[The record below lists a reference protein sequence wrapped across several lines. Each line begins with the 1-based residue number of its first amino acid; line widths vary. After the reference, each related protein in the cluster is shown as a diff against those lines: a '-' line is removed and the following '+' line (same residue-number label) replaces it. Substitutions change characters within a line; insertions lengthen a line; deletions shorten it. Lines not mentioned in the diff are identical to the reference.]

1 MLYGS
6 LVGQAYARAGEVA
19 KATQMLAV
27 IAPLVNERAEEQVAY
42 AQLLKAEVAAA
53 KGDYQT
59 ALQFLKP
66 PGPND
71 SNASVVLTTK
81 PSPGTGNSQI
91 VTTRNRLPG
100 SPSSNFSRRG
110 TLWHWI
116 IKSAVRGRKP
126 SRQFPIFSTTG
137 RLPIAG
143 CRY

>member
-1 MLYGS
+1 
-6 LVGQAYARAGEVA
+6 
-19 KATQMLAV
+19 
-27 IAPLVNERAEEQVAY
+27 VNERAEEQVAY

-71 SNASVVLTTK
+71 SNASVVLTRE
-81 PSPGTGNSQI
+81 SLAYIYQ
-91 VTTRNRLPG
+91 RLG
-100 SPSSNFSRRG
+100 RTDEAIAWYRQFTDSHDTESLAWEPSSNFSRRG